1 MRRTPVALLATSAL
15 IGALVTT
22 GCATTGPGARANAKL
37 IVVAAEN
44 VWGSIAKQLGGE
56 QVEVVSLVDN
66 PATDPHDYEPT
77 ASDARAVAMARLV
90 IVNGVGYDTWAS
102 KLLAA
107 NPVNDRQVIDV
118 GKLAGAAR
126 GANPHLWYN
135 PSDVHATVEAIS
147 AAFAKADPS
156 AAADFSARRTAFE
169 KSDLAAYD
177 SLIASIKAKFAGT
190 PIGVSESVFAM
201 LAQALGL
208 KILTPPSFQ
217 RAISEGTD
225 PTAADKA
232 TIDRQIK
239 QRKIKVFVYNS
250 QNATPD
256 VRTQVSA
263 AKAAG
268 VPVVTVTETLTPSSA
283 TFTEWQIAQ
292 LHALID
298 ALEKGTDT

>member
-1 MRRTPVALLATSAL
+1 MRRTPVALLA
-15 IGALVTT
+15 IVGVLVAS
-22 GCATTGPGARANAKL
+22 GCATAGPSARANAKL

-44 VWGSIAKQLGGE
+44 VWGSIATQLGGE

-77 ASDARAVAMARLV
+77 AADARAVAMAGLV
-90 IVNGVGYDTWAS
+90 IVNGAGYDTWAS

-147 AAFAKADPS
+147 AALAKADPS

-169 KSDLAAYD
+169 NSDLAAYD
-177 SLIASIKAKFAGT
+177 SLIANIKAKFVGT

-208 KILTPPSFQ
+208 KVLTPSSFQ

-239 QRKIKVFVYNS
+239 QRKIRVFVYNS

-256 VRTQVSA
+256 VRAQVSA
-263 AKAAG
+263 ANAAG
-268 VPVVTVTETLTPSSA
+268 IPVVTVTETLTPSSA
-283 TFTEWQIAQ
+283 TFTQWQIAQ

-298 ALEKGTDT
+298 ALEKGIDT